1 TMYNINKL
9 IESIHK
15 VKVPLE
21 AIGLMIHFRDRN
33 REIEGF
39 FTNVIKY
46 RGVSLIYGPRG
57 AGKSTLAKVLE
68 EEVKE
73 VEGFNDLVFVRYTF
87 EEETIGETQVRV
99 PGLGID
105 VIRELEDAAN
115 VNVSMDPITLGIKLI
130 KPVTVLARALRN
142 HSLRDKRVIV
152 IYDDIDRF
160 LRKYGGYEMLE
171 AVANKIPDIIR
182 EHDVWV
188 KALFTVSDQAAVN
201 VVRRLGG
208 KGGMRVYLLWNLPRQ
223 AFVEVINEV
232 AELTGAKD
240 VNSELLWN
248 LLGGNM
254 REFETLVGYG
264 WDYRRWIERQAIMRV
279 IDTFR
284 TYQEEQGL
292 SGINDVLARLIE
304 KGKAAASSY
313 GLGEFTG
320 QPDAVEGFFNLLR
333 ENTMI
338 YLGLPG
344 LEALSEM
351 PSEPWIGKYF
361 AYQIP
366 AYYWVIKA
374 MVKSGKIN
382 VTPEEV
388 LDTINYVKE

>member
-1 TMYNINKL
+1 MYNINKL

-152 IYDDIDRF
+152 VYDDIDRF

-188 KALFTVSDQAAVN
+188 KALFTVNDQAAVN

>member
-1 TMYNINKL
+1 MYNINKL

-87 EEETIGETQVRV
+87 EEETIRETQVRV

-105 VIRELEDAAN
+105 ILRELEDAAN

-152 IYDDIDRF
+152 VYDDIDRF

>member
-1 TMYNINKL
+1 M
-9 IESIHK
+9 
-15 VKVPLE
+15 
-21 AIGLMIHFRDRN
+21 
-33 REIEGF
+33 
-39 FTNVIKY
+39 
-46 RGVSLIYGPRG
+46 
-57 AGKSTLAKVLE
+57 
-68 EEVKE
+68 
-73 VEGFNDLVFVRYTF
+73 
-87 EEETIGETQVRV
+87 
-99 PGLGID
+99 
-105 VIRELEDAAN
+105 
-115 VNVSMDPITLGIKLI
+115 
-130 KPVTVLARALRN
+130 
-142 HSLRDKRVIV
+142 
-152 IYDDIDRF
+152 
-160 LRKYGGYEMLE
+160 
-171 AVANKIPDIIR
+171 
-182 EHDVWV
+182 

-248 LLGGNM
+248 LFGGNM

-313 GLGEFTG
+313 GLGEFTS
-320 QPDAVEGFFNLLR
+320 QPDAVEGFFNPLR

-366 AYYWVIKA
+366 AYYWVIK
-374 MVKSGKIN
+374 GHG
-382 VTPEEV
+382 
-388 LDTINYVKE
+388 

>member
-1 TMYNINKL
+1 MYNINKL

-87 EEETIGETQVRV
+87 EEETIRETQVRV

-152 IYDDIDRF
+152 VYDDIDRF

>member
-1 TMYNINKL
+1 MYNINKL

-152 IYDDIDRF
+152 VYDDIDRF

>member
-1 TMYNINKL
+1 MYNINKL

-39 FTNVIKY
+39 FTNVTKY

-87 EEETIGETQVRV
+87 EEETIRETQVRV

-105 VIRELEDAAN
+105 ILRELEDAAN

-152 IYDDIDRF
+152 VYDDIDRF

>member
-1 TMYNINKL
+1 MYNISRL
-9 IESIHK
+9 IESVHK

-21 AIGLMIHFRDRN
+21 AIGLMIHFRDRD

-39 FTNVIKY
+39 FTNVIRY
-46 RGVSLIYGPRG
+46 RGISLIYGPRG

-73 VEGFNDLVFVRYTF
+73 VEGFDDLVFLRYTF
-87 EEETIGETQVRV
+87 EEETIRETQVRV

-105 VIRELEDAAN
+105 ILRELEDAAN

-152 IYDDIDRF
+152 VYDDIDRF

-208 KGGMRVYLLWNLPRQ
+208 KGGMRVYLLWNLPKQ

-248 LLGGNM
+248 LLGGNI

-320 QPDAVEGFFNLLR
+320 QPDAVEGFFNPLR

>member
-1 TMYNINKL
+1 MYNINKL

-105 VIRELEDAAN
+105 VLRELEDAAN
-115 VNVSMDPITLGIKLI
+115 VNVSMDSITLGIKLI
-130 KPVTVLARALRN
+130 KPVTILARALRN

-152 IYDDIDRF
+152 VYDDIDRF

>member
-1 TMYNINKL
+1 MYNINKL

-87 EEETIGETQVRV
+87 EEETIRETQVRV

-105 VIRELEDAAN
+105 ILRELEDAAN

-152 IYDDIDRF
+152 VYDDIDRF

-388 LDTINYVKE
+388 LDTINHVKE

>member
-1 TMYNINKL
+1 MT
-9 IESIHK
+9 
-15 VKVPLE
+15 
-21 AIGLMIHFRDRN
+21 
-33 REIEGF
+33 
-39 FTNVIKY
+39 KY

-105 VIRELEDAAN
+105 ILRELEDA

-130 KPVTVLARALRN
+130 KPVTILARALRN

-182 EHDVWV
+182 EHDVWM

-232 AELTGAKD
+232 AELAGAED

-248 LLGGNM
+248 LFGGNM

-264 WDYRRWIERQAIMRV
+264 WDYRRWIER
-279 IDTFR
+279 
-284 TYQEEQGL
+284 
-292 SGINDVLARLIE
+292 
-304 KGKAAASSY
+304 
-313 GLGEFTG
+313 
-320 QPDAVEGFFNLLR
+320 
-333 ENTMI
+333 
-338 YLGLPG
+338 
-344 LEALSEM
+344 
-351 PSEPWIGKYF
+351 
-361 AYQIP
+361 
-366 AYYWVIKA
+366 
-374 MVKSGKIN
+374 
-382 VTPEEV
+382 
-388 LDTINYVKE
+388 

>member
-1 TMYNINKL
+1 VT
-9 IESIHK
+9 
-15 VKVPLE
+15 
-21 AIGLMIHFRDRN
+21 
-33 REIEGF
+33 
-39 FTNVIKY
+39 KY

-115 VNVSMDPITLGIKLI
+115 VNVSMDSITLGIKLI

-248 LLGGNM
+248 LFGGNM

-366 AYYWVIKA
+366 AYYW
-374 MVKSGKIN
+374 
-382 VTPEEV
+382 
-388 LDTINYVKE
+388 

>member
-1 TMYNINKL
+1 MYNINKL

-115 VNVSMDPITLGIKLI
+115 VNVSMDPITLGIRLI

-171 AVANKIPDIIR
+171 AVTNKIPDIIR

-264 WDYRRWIERQAIMRV
+264 WDYRRWIERQAIIRV

-344 LEALSEM
+344 LEALSKM

-388 LDTINYVKE
+388 LDTINHVRE

>member
-1 TMYNINKL
+1 MYNINKL

-105 VIRELEDAAN
+105 ILRELEDA

-130 KPVTVLARALRN
+130 KPVTILARALRN

-182 EHDVWV
+182 EHDVWM

-232 AELTGAKD
+232 AELAGAED

-248 LLGGNM
+248 LFGDNM

-264 WDYRRWIERQAIMRV
+264 WDYRRWIERQAIIRV

-361 AYQIP
+361 VYQIP

>member
-1 TMYNINKL
+1 MYNINKL

-171 AVANKIPDIIR
+171 AVTNKIPDIIR

-388 LDTINYVKE
+388 LDTINHVRE

>member
-1 TMYNINKL
+1 MYNINKL

-115 VNVSMDPITLGIKLI
+115 VNVSMDPITLGIRLI

-264 WDYRRWIERQAIMRV
+264 WDYRRWIERQAIIRV